1 VQGKRVVNLLA
12 LLVFVCAGCAS
23 THEHR
28 DPAFT
33 ITPEVIG
40 PPLVGFGAQMNPYLY
55 CTPNWG
61 EVNETNVKDLEAKVV
76 ALHPQHV
83 RIFMMLD
90 WFSEKPNDEIS
101 KTDPRVRESFL
112 RTVRLA
118 QRAGATVNITLWF
131 GFWKTPEE
139 SMKRFADILAM
150 LVNEEHLTAI
160 QYVTIGNE
168 TNDHEAQIPITRYNQ
183 CYLALDRELKRVG
196 LRDHIKIISGDLTLT
211 NQERWFANIAQNLA
225 QISDGYSIHVYWDY
239 WDTAKLQRRVDEV
252 PRIVA
257 ALPAGTQRPLYITEF
272 GVRGVNRRFDEPG
285 YALDGTPIGDTPEQA
300 MQIAWF
306 TMEAINHGYVATV
319 QWDCYVA
326 RYDRLMSYGLID
338 DVRHGFK
345 TRPAYDVLRLFTH
358 TSQRGWRAVKIVN
371 ETNSLAPVLRGEGG
385 GEGLDA
391 FDNTERNLPTGASRP
406 SPQPSPLSTGER
418 EQELETAAIR
428 SGDGNVCVYV
438 LNRSEREKTI
448 RIGGNLAFATQWRSG
463 KLSRTR
469 SVRPNS
475 DGVSEIRLPPN
486 SLVALTT
493 LRPDL

>member
-1 VQGKRVVNLLA
+1 LA
-12 LLVFVCAGCAS
+12 LVLLICAGCSS
-23 THEHR
+23 THERR
-28 DPAFT
+28 DPDFT
-33 ITPEVIG
+33 VTSEVIG
-40 PPLVGFGAQMNPYLY
+40 PPLIGFGAEMNPYLY

-76 ALHPQHV
+76 ALHPQHA

-90 WFSEKPNDEIS
+90 WFSDKPNDEIS
-101 KTDPRVRESFL
+101 RTDPRIRESFI

-118 QRAGATVNITLWF
+118 QRAGATVNVTLWF
-131 GFWKTPEE
+131 GFWKTPAE
-139 SMKRFADILAM
+139 SMRRFADILAM
-150 LVNEEHLTAI
+150 LVNDEHLTAI

-168 TNDHEAQIPITRYNQ
+168 TNDHEDKIPITRYNQ
-183 CYLALDRELKRVG
+183 CYLAIDRELRRVG
-196 LRDHIKIISGDLTLT
+196 LRDRIKIISGDLTMT

-272 GVRGVNRRFDEPG
+272 GVRGVHRRFDEPG
-285 YALDGTPIGDTPEQA
+285 DALDGTPICDTPEQA

-306 TMEAINHGYVATV
+306 MIEAINHGYVAMV

-326 RYDRLMSYGLID
+326 WYDRLMSYGLID

-358 TSQRGWRAVKIVN
+358 TTQPGWRAIKVD
-371 ETNSLAPVLRGEGG
+371 G
-385 GEGLDA
+385 DA
-391 FDNTERNLPTGASRP
+391 ENFAV
-406 SPQPSPLSTGER
+406 
-418 EQELETAAIR
+418 AATR
-428 SGDGNVCVYV
+428 SDDGDVALYL
-438 LNRSEREKTI
+438 LNRSDREKAM
-448 RIGGNLAFATQWRSG
+448 RVQLGKPAFATQWQLG
-463 KLSRTR
+463 KLSGTQKTQ
-469 SVRPNS
+469 S
-475 DGVSEIRLPPN
+475 DRAGVIEISLPPK